1 MPSFMRSGVHL
12 WVMARLP
19 DWCDEA
25 ALVHW
30 VQDADEPR
38 SWIEAHRRLQQEGR
52 RSRVNHPPKTQRR
65 FEIRAPRMSAEL
77 VFK

>member
-1 MPSFMRSGVHL
+1 LGPRRRRTAVL
-12 WVMARLP
+12 VP
-19 DWCDEA
+19 EA
-25 ALVHW
+25 DRPL
-30 VQDADEPR
+30 R
-38 SWIEAHRRLQQEGR
+38 QEGR